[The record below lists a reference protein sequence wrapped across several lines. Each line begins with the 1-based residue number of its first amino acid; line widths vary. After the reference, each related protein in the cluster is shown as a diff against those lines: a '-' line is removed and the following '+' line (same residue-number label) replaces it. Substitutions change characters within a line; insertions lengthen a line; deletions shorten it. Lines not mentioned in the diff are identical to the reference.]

1 MLHFFY
7 FMLQLIVRGDE
18 MVIWILIL
26 AVIDLIVWGFA
37 WRELVHYGRRRMEKP
52 PRRLVVLFVLGIVVT
67 IALVIILIQLL
78 RILN

>member
-1 MLHFFY
+1 
-7 FMLQLIVRGDE
+7 

-37 WRELVHYGRRRMEKP
+37 WRELLLYGRRRMEKT
-52 PRRLVVLFVLGIVVT
+52 PRRLVILFILGIVVT
-67 IALVIILIQLL
+67 IALVITLIQLL